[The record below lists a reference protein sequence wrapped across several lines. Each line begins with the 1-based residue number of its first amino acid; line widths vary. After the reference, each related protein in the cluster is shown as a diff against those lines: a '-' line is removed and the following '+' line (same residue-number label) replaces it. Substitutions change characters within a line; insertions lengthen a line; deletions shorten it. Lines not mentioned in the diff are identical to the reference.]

1 MSTTIR
7 MHTKKVVIPLTQTI
21 FMEEVNGEIVFCAIE
36 NLPDIVPLVDVEAAG
51 VCFFSHPLPA
61 PVKQIR
67 SSPLPAPVKAI
78 KTIKK

>member
-1 MSTTIR
+1 MSIR
-7 MHTKKVVIPLTQTI
+7 MHTRKVVIPLTQHI
-21 FMEEVNGEIVFCAIE
+21 FIDEIAGETVFCAIE
-36 NLPDIVPLVDVEAAG
+36 DLPEVVPLVDIEVAG
-51 VCFFSHPLPA
+51 VGYFSHPLPA